1 MAGGGGDCA
10 AVHVG
15 KFLIGLYPGKSNI
28 ASTYGTGSLVL
39 ILLWIYYS
47 AQTLFFGRRIHTG
60 ICQQIWTTDNS
71 DDLCRAD

>member
-1 MAGGGGDCA
+1 VTAL

-28 ASTYGTGSLVL
+28 ASTYGTGSLIL

-47 AQTLFFGRRIHTG
+47 AQTLFFGEEFTQVYANKYGSRI
-60 ICQQIWTTDNS
+60 IPTTY
-71 DDLCRAD
+71 AEPIKK